1 MEYDL
6 YELKGDGQT
15 CPGLPPVKR
24 RILCW
29 DRMFLLPGFER
40 AEYSPALQ
48 DVARIESHE
57 FDELK
62 RRVCDATRRYRVAS
76 WQMFLSS
83 VLVIGVLIA
92 LPVAVL
98 RKSRFGAAL
107 PFAAVVLS
115 FSTFF
120 IQYGRVTAN
129 NRVVDEDI
137 DLILGDLNKRKCGP
151 VAALK
156 RSNVGTCKHKHQRC
170 ERKIVFG
177 PEAERVVANRSAIPS
192 YMPGLVPNSGQP
204 DADPRA
210 LPYPQTVST
219 V

>member
-1 MEYDL
+1 MR
-6 YELKGDGQT
+6 
-15 CPGLPPVKR
+15 CMHV
-24 RILCW
+24 
-29 DRMFLLPGFER
+29 
-40 AEYSPALQ
+40 PA
-48 DVARIESHE
+48 
-57 FDELK
+57 
-62 RRVCDATRRYRVAS
+62 
-76 WQMFLSS
+76 
-83 VLVIGVLIA
+83 
-92 LPVAVL
+92 AVL

-107 PFAAVVLS
+107 PFAAVVLL

-156 RSNVGTCKHKHQRC
+156 RSNVGTCKHRHQRC

-177 PEAERVVANRSAIPS
+177 SEAERVVANRSAIPS
-192 YMPGLVPNSGQP
+192 HMPGFFPNSGQS

-210 LPYPQTVST
+210 RPYPQTVST